1 EYAAA
6 CVAGVLSLEDGM
18 RLAVARGEL
27 MHRMPPGAML
37 AVALPETQVV
47 PLLTGRLTLAAV
59 NAPDRCVV
67 SGPVEEVERL
77 KEELE
82 RRKAGA
88 VRMPAPHAFHSADVE
103 PLMPE
108 LARVVGSL
116 HRSEPTVRYVSS
128 LTGTFVRPGQ
138 LTAPGYWTEQMRQPV
153 RFTDAVGA
161 LLEEGCGVLLEVGP
175 GQDLTPL
182 VRASLGQ
189 DRERV
194 RALATLRRGGTT
206 TEQQGWLQGVGEL
219 WSAGVAVDWSAF
231 YAHEQRLRLHL
242 PTYAFQEKDVWVQA
256 RARAL
261 PSAFMPP
268 GAPVRA
274 PQNVSPASVTA
285 SASGAG
291 SMTPVHSGVHGTVSP
306 TASSPPGVSSTY
318 GAQGGVAPR
327 SASTTYG
334 AQGPVPSHTVPTTY
348 GAQGSVAPQQTG
360 AMTSGAQGPVPS
372 HTAST
377 PYGTPGAV
385 DPQSSTHG
393 SMPAHTVSFGAQD
406 TATLAFGT
414 PTGEAGSSAPFA
426 GRAPVTQSGQG
437 ALAPTGRVATVTLSP
452 SDAPS
457 HAGPVSPNLPAPT
470 AGDAHPFGATPPP
483 VSVPS
488 IAQSLHDGAFHPTGS
503 ASHAA
508 PDTAHSAARPL
519 LPGLSAHTASESLAP
534 AAVPVGREDAP
545 RGDVEERVAAL
556 WRERL
561 GLDFVGREENF
572 LEIGGNSLTAAQLL
586 NQVRDT
592 FGVQLPLAALFEAPT
607 VAGIAQR
614 LEPLLRQAPQAQ
626 VSVELPLV
634 PLPRTRELALSFVQE
649 RVWRLEQHL
658 PGLSAYNIPFVLR
671 LDGVVEADVLERGIQ
686 EIVHRHEALRTTY
699 DVVDGRPV
707 QRFHAHVRIPLTR
720 VELRGPLE
728 TREAEALRIA
738 REDAAAPFD
747 LVKGPVMRST
757 LVRLDTHVHMLVV
770 SIHHIVCDT
779 LSVALFVQELGQLYD
794 AFLQGR
800 PSPLPPL
807 PLQYADF
814 GQWQRQS
821 IAESRLPEQEQWWRQ
836 RLAGMPRQIDLPTDR
851 PRTAHSRTL
860 NSARMTME
868 MPPALA
874 RELSAF
880 SRREG

>member
-1 EYAAA
+1 
-6 CVAGVLSLEDGM
+6 
-18 RLAVARGEL
+18 
-27 MHRMPPGAML
+27 
-37 AVALPETQVV
+37 
-47 PLLTGRLTLAAV
+47 
-59 NAPDRCVV
+59 
-67 SGPVEEVERL
+67 
-77 KEELE
+77 
-82 RRKAGA
+82 
-88 VRMPAPHAFHSADVE
+88 
-103 PLMPE
+103 
-108 LARVVGSL
+108 
-116 HRSEPTVRYVSS
+116 
-128 LTGTFVRPGQ
+128 
-138 LTAPGYWTEQMRQPV
+138 
-153 RFTDAVGA
+153 
-161 LLEEGCGVLLEVGP
+161 
-175 GQDLTPL
+175 
-182 VRASLGQ
+182 
-189 DRERV
+189 
-194 RALATLRRGGTT
+194 
-206 TEQQGWLQGVGEL
+206 
-219 WSAGVAVDWSAF
+219 
-231 YAHEQRLRLHL
+231 
-242 PTYAFQEKDVWVQA
+242 
-256 RARAL
+256 
-261 PSAFMPP
+261 MPP

-285 SASGAG
+285 PASGAG

-306 TASSPPGVSSTY
+306 TA
-318 GAQGGVAPR
+318 
-327 SASTTYG
+327 
-334 AQGPVPSHTVPTTY
+334 
-348 GAQGSVAPQQTG
+348 QQTG
-360 AMTSGAQGPVPS
+360 AMTSGAQGPVLS

-377 PYGTPGAV
+377 PYGTPGTV
-385 DPQSSTHG
+385 DPQSSTPHG
-393 SMPAHTVSFGAQD
+393 SMPAHTALFGVQPPS
-406 TATLAFGT
+406 TSAFGT
-414 PTGEAGSSAPFA
+414 PAGEAVTSAPFA
-426 GRAPVTQSGQG
+426 GRAPATQSGQG

-452 SDAPS
+452 SDTPS

-470 AGDAHPFGATPPP
+470 ARDASPLDSTPPP
-483 VSVPS
+483 VPS
-488 IAQSLHDGAFHPTGS
+488 IARTLHDGVFLPTS
-503 ASHAA
+503 ATAQPA
-508 PDTAHSAARPL
+508 PEATNASNRPL

-707 QRFHAHVRIPLTR
+707 QRFHAHVRIPLVR
-720 VELRGPLE
+720 VELQGPLE
-728 TREAEALRIA
+728 AREAEALRLA

-821 IAESRLPEQEQWWRQ
+821 IAEGRLPEQEQWWRQ